1 MCPHDRATFA
11 AVRIELPTALRNAGG
26 KSAAKV
32 KRGAGLPLGCRPS
45 IPPDVLTSI
54 PPDVLNSLYQVLDLT
69 DEGVSHA
76 SQTADD
82 SESENGGDQNPFE

>member
-26 KSAAKV
+26 KSAAKM
-32 KRGAGLPLGCRPS
+32 KRGAGLPLGCRP
-45 IPPDVLTSI
+45 SI

-82 SESENGGDQNPFE
+82 SENENGGDQNPFE